1 MNKKKI
7 LYNYSKLF
15 YFIVIVFLFS
25 CSTKKNTTISRAY
38 HNLTAHYNVFFNAN
52 ESFKKGQKKIN
63 DNFHDNYSDII
74 PLYKCG
80 DNKVSKSIYPQMNKT
95 IEKASKTIKKHSI
108 TTKPKRKKNQ
118 LSKSQRDFF
127 NKKEY
132 CNWIDDSYIIM
143 GQSHFY
149 KRDFY
154 PAIETFNYVIQ
165 QFNDEPVRYEGLLW
179 LTRTYCEMNNFKKAK
194 KLINVIEGEENKLP
208 KKLKKDFY
216 AVYADFFLKQEK
228 YQEAIPKLLKAID
241 YNKKKKIIVRYKY
254 LLAQIYQKIE
264 DNDNA
269 SKYFNEVIKLNP
281 EYEMAFN
288 AKINLAILYDTSF
301 DYDKNIEKQLF
312 KMLKDDKNID
322 YQDQIYFALANIAF
336 KENVIDQAIDYY
348 KLSAQK
354 SVSNT
359 NQKAI
364 SFLSIAD
371 IYFEQ
376 TKYTLAQAY
385 YDSTVTFLDKTYP
398 EYEKISSKTRYL
410 TELVK
415 NLQTVQLQDS
425 LQKLAKMTEKERL
438 AVIDKIIENVKKE
451 EELKKQDDEQEKLN
465 SGFLNQNTRNN
476 NTSNIGGK
484 WYFYNPNA
492 LSMGHSEFIQKWGR
506 RKLEDDWRRK
516 NKASVDFNQTAGS
529 EGSEQS
535 NENNQKQLSNKTRE
549 FYLKDIPASDS
560 AINNS
565 NKQIQEALF
574 NIANVYQD
582 KLHDYNQAIN
592 VYESLIKKFPENDFL
607 LLTYYRLYSLNKD
620 LNNIEKTDYYKNLI
634 IKNFPESNYAKV
646 LINPSFFKEL
656 QKKQNQIN
664 LIYSATYKYYQ
675 NKQFDKVMYNF
686 HYVDTTYKNNNL
698 MSKFEMLKT
707 LSVGK
712 QKDTTTFKTELI
724 NYIKKYPNCD
734 ETKYATSILA
744 SLTHK
749 KEMPA
754 TTDSVTVISVDAFES
769 EQDSTEKEIY
779 SIDNKAVHFY
789 VIVIDSK
796 KIDVNELKFN
806 MSNFN
811 IDYYSYINF
820 NISNMILNT
829 NFQLVVVKRFKN
841 KDQGINYYESIIAN
855 DDVFKDIKPSDYRY
869 FIISIENFKIFYQ
882 DKSIKKYLKFFNE
895 NYIKEE

>member
-1 MNKKKI
+1 MNKKKL
-7 LYNYSKLF
+7 LYNYHKFFGLLL
-15 YFIVIVFLFS
+15 IVLVFS

-52 ESFKKGQKKIN
+52 ESFKKGKQKI
-63 DNFHDNYSDII
+63 DNKFRDNYSNIL

-80 DNKVSKSIYPQMNKT
+80 DNKIAKSIYPQMNKT
-95 IEKASKTIKKHSI
+95 IQKASKTIKKHSI
-108 TTKPKRKKNQ
+108 TAKPKRNNKQ
-118 LSKSQRDFF
+118 LSKSQRDFY

-154 PAIETFNYVIQ
+154 PAIENFNYVIQ
-165 QFNDEPVRYEGLLW
+165 QFNNLPVRYEGLIW
-179 LTRTYCEMNNFKKAK
+179 LTRTYCEMNNFRKAEE
-194 KLINVIEGEENKLP
+194 LLNVIEGEENKLP

-216 AVYADFFLKQEK
+216 AAYADFFLKQKK
-228 YQEAIPKLLKAID
+228 YNEAIPKLLKAIE
-241 YNKKKKIIVRYKY
+241 YNKKKEVIVRYKY
-254 LLAQIYQKIE
+254 ILAQIYQKVE

-269 SKYFNEVIKLNP
+269 SKYFNEVIKLHP

-288 AKINLAILYDTSF
+288 AQINLALLYDTSF

-322 YQDQIYFALANIAF
+322 YQDQIYFALANISF
-336 KENVIDQAIDYY
+336 KESDIDQAIDYF

-385 YDSTVTFLDKTYP
+385 YDSTIAFLDKTYP
-398 EYEKISSKTRYL
+398 DYEKISSKTRYL

-425 LQKLAKMTEKERL
+425 LQKLAKMTDKEKFAL
-438 AVIDKIIENVKKE
+438 IDKIIAQVQKD
-451 EELKKQDDEQEKLN
+451 EELKKQEEQQEKLN
-465 SGFLNQNTRNN
+465 ASFLNQNTRNN
-476 NTSNIGGK
+476 NTSNLGGK

-492 LSMGHSEFIQKWGR
+492 LSMGHSNFIQKWGR
-506 RKLEDDWRRK
+506 RKLEDNWRRK
-516 NKASVDFNQTAGS
+516 NKASVDFNQTDGTNGS
-529 EGSEQS
+529 DQPKD
-535 NENNQKQLSNKTRE
+535 NNQKQLSNKSRE
-549 FYLKDIPASDS
+549 YYLRNIPASDS
-560 AINNS
+560 AINIS

-574 NIANVYQD
+574 NIANVYQN
-582 KLHDYNQAIN
+582 KLKDYKQAIS
-592 VYESLIKKFPENDFL
+592 VYESLIKRFPDNTFL

-620 LNNIEKTDYYKNLI
+620 LEFFEKSDYYKKLI
-634 IKNFPESNYAKV
+634 INKFPESNYAKV
-646 LINPSFFKEL
+646 LINPNFFKEL

-664 LIYSATYKYYQ
+664 FIYSSTYKYYQ
-675 NKQFDKVMYNF
+675 NKQFDKVIYNY
-686 HYVDTTYKNNNL
+686 HYVDTTYKNNVL
-698 MSKFEMLKT
+698 MSKFELLKT

-712 QKDTTTFKTELI
+712 QSDTATFKKELI
-724 NYIKKYPNCD
+724 NYVKKYPKCD

-749 KEMPA
+749 KERAP
-754 TTDSVTVISVDAFES
+754 TTDTATVISVDAFES
-769 EQDSTEKEIY
+769 EKDSTEKEIY
-779 SIDNKAVHFY
+779 SINNKAVHFY
-789 VIVIDSK
+789 VLVIDSK
-796 KIDVNELKFN
+796 KINVNEVKFN
-806 MSNFN
+806 LSNFN
-811 IDYYSYINF
+811 IDFFSYINF
-820 NISNMILNT
+820 DVSSMLLNT

-855 DDVFKDIKPSDYRY
+855 NIVLKDLKPSDYRH
-869 FIISIENFKIFYQ
+869 FIISVDNFKIFYQ
-882 DKSIKKYLKFFNE
+882 DKNIKKYLKFFNK
-895 NYIKEE
+895 NYLKEE